1 MITAVASKLVAALC
15 MIEGAR
21 VGPSRRKRAAIRP
34 PSLSDRRNQV
44 GGPLRGLIVVIKTA
58 LIA

>member
-21 VGPSRRKRAAIRP
+21 VGPSRPKRAAIRP
-34 PSLSDRRNQV
+34 RAYQTAGTRWAA
-44 GGPLRGLIVVIKTA
+44 PLRRLIVVIKTA